1 MNPLQ
6 IQSRATQANRNTAE
20 LSLTSV
26 LRGECFHGRRE
37 TLVELVLAGD
47 EGLADGLLPEAQHT
61 RVAPHLVNEG
71 LKHHPPFLQVALLL
85 LCLHG
90 LLGLSP
96 YSRTHPPLALTSPR
110 ALASSHTHTHA
121 PQGSRTAGQKKAL
134 DHIRPTQR
142 KSLVNFASVAMFVLI
157 LPCVFRRCFEDLSVQ
172 EGLCRMKTK
181 RDNKE
186 EERDREIGS
195 MLFDPKSLFVLSLA
209 LVGLLAV

>member
-1 MNPLQ
+1 MNLLK

-26 LRGECFHGRRE
+26 LRGERFHGRRE

-90 LLGLSP
+90 LPGLSP

-110 ALASSHTHTHA
+110 ALASSHTHTHTHT
-121 PQGSRTAGQKKAL
+121 PQGSRTAGQPKAL
-134 DHIRPTQR
+134 DHTRPTQR
-142 KSLVNFASVAMFVLI
+142 KSLVNIATVAMFVLI
-157 LPCVFRRCFEDLSVQ
+157 LLCVFRRCPEDLSVQ

-186 EERDREIGS
+186 QERDKEIGS
-195 MLFDPKSLFVLSLA
+195 MLFDQKSLFVLCLW
-209 LVGLLAV
+209 LW